1 MAEQQTIGRYKIV
14 AELGHGAMG
23 AVYRAEDPM
32 MDRTVAIKTILA
44 AALTGPLAQE
54 YRERFIREA
63 KAAGRLSHPGIV
75 TVYDVSEENGTPYL
89 VMEYIN
95 GRSLAAAMDSGERF
109 SIDRIYELGQQIAE
123 ALGYAH
129 RNGVVHRDVKPAN
142 ILLATPAP
150 GETERAKLAD
160 LGVAKLTATQ
170 ITTTGQLLGTPA
182 FMPPEQFT
190 GVPIDGRA
198 DLFSLGVILYWIA
211 TGDKPF
217 AGDTITAVSYK
228 IVHSDPAPPRRI
240 NPAVPIALERI
251 IMKCLEKDP
260 AARYMTGESLA
271 SDLAAGRAGR
281 ELMQSGGVAPAQRS
295 TANSVLMPVANMS
308 GDPNTTLDS
317 TQRLQMAAAAA
328 PTPAVSAPT
337 PTSTPVPVAQ
347 APRKSGGKLETP
359 AIVGIGLAIVT
370 VLALGAFALKYV
382 QHQRELRAAQQAQEQ
397 AAQQTQSQP
406 QTQPDIFAQTQPAQ
420 TGSTAGPP
428 DQSAAQS
435 GQQTPGQQGA
445 GNPATGDIF
454 ANAAPPISASAQ
466 KQLTSKASSIKTQK
480 KPSSQSPQ
488 PDANT
493 GAFPTPPVTT
503 PQQALPP
510 VNSAPA
516 STNANP
522 PAASAPV
529 QSNPP
534 PAQPAHPA
542 KADEA
547 GATDTSKLH
556 IEDGS
561 VPNGA
566 SFIVIMDGK
575 QLFERKAVAEG
586 AAPPKEDDLN
596 VPPGDHEFRVIS
608 GPGGPQITTSSK
620 VKEKFFTKK
629 KMILKI
635 ELRDSTTGKTLKK
648 SSHVDSGKTEF
659 LISVKAANLLGF

>member
-89 VMEYIN
+89 VMEFIN

-228 IVHSDPAPPRRI
+228 IVHSDPSPPRRI
-240 NPAVPIALERI
+240 NPAVPVALERI

-271 SDLAAGRAGR
+271 ADLAAGRAGR
-281 ELMQSGGVAPAQRS
+281 ELMQSGGVVAQRS
-295 TANSVLMPVANMS
+295 TANAVLMPVANMS

-317 TQRLQMAAAAA
+317 TQRLQMAAAAPA
-328 PTPAVSAPT
+328 PPAVVPPPPAASKSAK
-337 PTSTPVPVAQ
+337 
-347 APRKSGGKLETP
+347 RLETP
-359 AIVGIGLAIVT
+359 ALIGIGLAVVT
-370 VLALGAFALKYV
+370 LLVAGIFLVKFF
-382 QHQRELRAAQQAQEQ
+382 QHQRQLRAEQQAQAQ
-397 AAQQTQSQP
+397 ATAQTQAPP
-406 QTQPDIFAQTQPAQ
+406 QDLFAQAQPAQ
-420 TGSTAGPP
+420 TDTSAGATADQNAAQTGQQAIAQPP
-428 DQSAAQS
+428 NGSAASDGSSNPMPAMSMDAGKKPSSKTPSNRTPKKQNS
-435 GQQTPGQQGA
+435 SSQPAGNADAFAPPPVTPAQTPQPQ
-445 GNPATGDIF
+445 T
-454 ANAAPPISASAQ
+454 NAAPPTTA
-466 KQLTSKASSIKTQK
+466 
-480 KPSSQSPQ
+480 P
-488 PDANT
+488 
-493 GAFPTPPVTT
+493 TT
-503 PQQALPP
+503 PAS
-510 VNSAPA
+510 SAPA
-516 STNANP
+516 
-522 PAASAPV
+522 PAAS
-529 QSNPP
+529 NPP
-534 PAQPAHPA
+534 QQQHAA
-542 KADEA
+542 KPEIAASADMA
-547 GATDTSKLH
+547 KLH

-561 VPNGA
+561 VPNSA
-566 SFIVIMDGK
+566 SFIVLMDGK
-575 QLFERKAVAEG
+575 QLFERKPVAEG
-586 AAPPKEDDLN
+586 AAAPKEDDLP
-596 VPPGDHEFRVIS
+596 VPPGDHEFRVLT
-608 GPGGPQITTSSK
+608 GTGGPQVTTSSK
-620 VKEKFFTKK
+620 VKEKFFAKK

-648 SSHVDSGKTEF
+648 NSHLDSGKTEF

>member
-1 MAEQQTIGRYKIV
+1 MGEPQTIGRYKIV

-89 VMEYIN
+89 VMEFIN

-150 GETERAKLAD
+150 GEPERAKLAD

-228 IVHSDPAPPRRI
+228 IVHSDPSPPRRI
-240 NPAVPIALERI
+240 NPAVPVALEHI

-260 AARYMTGESLA
+260 AARYMTGEALA
-271 SDLAAGRAGR
+271 ADLAAGRAGR
-281 ELMQSGGVAPAQRS
+281 EPLQSGGAVTQRS
-295 TANSVLMPVANMS
+295 TANAVLMPVANMT

-317 TQRLQMAAAAA
+317 TQRLQMAAA
-328 PTPAVSAPT
+328 TSAP
-337 PTSTPVPVAQ
+337 PVVAPPPP
-347 APRKSGGKLETP
+347 APGKSAKRLETP
-359 AIVGIGLAIVT
+359 ALVGIGLAVATLLVVGI
-370 VLALGAFALKYV
+370 FAVKFI
-382 QHQRELRAAQQAQEQ
+382 QHQRELRAEQQAQAQ
-397 AAQQTQSQP
+397 AATQP
-406 QTQPDIFAQTQPAQ
+406 QAPPDIFAQAVPPQTDTSAGAAADQNAAQLGQQ
-420 TGSTAGPP
+420 TGSQPP
-428 DQSAAQS
+428 N
-435 GQQTPGQQGA
+435 G
-445 GNPATGDIF
+445 
-454 ANAAPPISASAQ
+454 NAASDGSSNPMPAMTMSAE
-466 KQLTSKASSIKTQK
+466 K
-480 KPSSQSPQ
+480 KPSSKTSSNRTPKKQNSSSSQS
-488 PDANT
+488 DANT
-493 GAFPTPPVTT
+493 GAFAPPPVTPVQT
-503 PQQALPP
+503 QQPQMSSAPP
-510 VNSAPA
+510 VVSPTPASSAPA
-516 STNANP
+516 
-522 PAASAPV
+522 PAT
-529 QSNPP
+529 SNPP
-534 PAQPAHPA
+534 QQPHVAKPEVAAPADMA
-542 KADEA
+542 
-547 GATDTSKLH
+547 KLH

-561 VPNGA
+561 VPNSA
-566 SFIVIMDGK
+566 SFIVLMDGK
-575 QLFERKAVAEG
+575 QLFERKPVAEG
-586 AAPPKEDDLN
+586 STAPKEDDLP
-596 VPPGDHEFRVIS
+596 VPPGDHEFRVLT
-608 GPGGPQITTSSK
+608 GTGGPQVTASSK
-620 VKEKFFTKK
+620 VKEKFFAKK

-648 SSHVDSGKTEF
+648 SSHLDAGKTEF
-659 LISVKAANLLGF
+659 LISVKSANLLGF